1 VGRRRRDVERGA
13 PAPAGGEWSPV
24 AAAGE
29 AAWVGGV
36 KPAIALA
43 DCWAPLR
50 ALTPARLALG
60 RTGASL
66 PTGEV
71 LRFGWDHAQARDAVQ
86 RPLDTEALQRDIA
99 AMGLATLL
107 VASCAPDRV
116 TYLMRPDLGR
126 RLDERYAH
134 ALEQSPGRGCD
145 LALVVGDGLS
155 SLAVQ
160 RHAPAVLEQ
169 IAHSIPNDWRLAPVV
184 IATQARV
191 ALGDEIGERLGA
203 ALVTVLIG
211 ERPGLSSPDS
221 LGIYLTWQPRI
232 GRTDAERNCISNIRR
247 EGLSYEQAANKLAW
261 LCREARR
268 LKLTGV
274 GLKDRS
280 DLLDVVP
287 PGSGASLLSSSATR
301 GRRE

>member
-1 VGRRRRDVERGA
+1 VGRRRRDTERQA
-13 PAPAGGEWSPV
+13 PASAGPAQSPV
-24 AAAGE
+24 
-29 AAWVGGV
+29 
-36 KPAIALA
+36 ALA

-60 RTGASL
+60 RAGASL

-86 RPLDTEALQRDIA
+86 RPLDVEALQRDIEA
-99 AMGLATLL
+99 LGLGTLR
-107 VASCAPDRV
+107 VASRAPDRV

-126 RLDERYAH
+126 RLDERYSV
-134 ALEQSPGRGCD
+134 ALEPQSAGRACD
-145 LALVVGDGLS
+145 LALVVADGLS

-160 RHAPAVLEQ
+160 RHAAPVLEQ
-169 IAHSIPNDWRLAPVV
+169 IAKSVTNEWRLAPVV

-203 ALVTVLIG
+203 AMVAVLIG

-232 GRTDAERNCISNIRR
+232 GRTDAERNCISNIRP
-247 EGLSYEQAANKLAW
+247 EGLSYGQAAHKFAW
-261 LCREARR
+261 LCHEARQ
-268 LKLTGV
+268 LKLSGV
-274 GLKDRS
+274 ALKDRS
-280 DLLDVVP
+280 GPKDLGYP
-287 PGSGASLLSSSATR
+287 EKRTM
-301 GRRE
+301 